1 MAPGSWGNG
10 DGFVRLVEEAVTVLS
25 PSFYALDRG
34 SCGRQGFKSWRD
46 LGEGHF
52 QEAKIYENLQN
63 ASYKKTGYKKINCLA
78 GVLV

>member
-1 MAPGSWGNG
+1 MP
-10 DGFVRLVEEAVTVLS
+10 
-25 PSFYALDRG
+25 PDRG